1 MNFGFLLGYSF
12 SIKARRIFREGKIAP
27 PFETR
32 KIRLFEGER
41 IFREIKKM
49 LQELWRRQIAGLPED
64 GTIPNYGDFTLIKK
78 EDVNEDIDGKIVRTA
93 VFM

>member
-1 MNFGFLLGYSF
+1 
-12 SIKARRIFREGKIAP
+12 
-27 PFETR
+27 
-32 KIRLFEGER
+32 
-41 IFREIKKM
+41 M

>member
-1 MNFGFLLGYSF
+1 
-12 SIKARRIFREGKIAP
+12 
-27 PFETR
+27 
-32 KIRLFEGER
+32 
-41 IFREIKKM
+41 M

-64 GTIPNYGDFTLIKK
+64 GAIPNYGDFTLIKK